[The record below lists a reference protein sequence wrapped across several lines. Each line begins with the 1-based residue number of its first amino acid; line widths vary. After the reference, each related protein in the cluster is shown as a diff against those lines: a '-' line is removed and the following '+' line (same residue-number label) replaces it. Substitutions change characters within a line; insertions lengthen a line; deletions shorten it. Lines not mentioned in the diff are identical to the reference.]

1 MCLVCALICDLS
13 SHKTILQLMK
23 LRLLTLLKVTNLV
36 TGSREVAR
44 YCLAPKTKL
53 TERLFL
59 IVEAPV
65 KTWTGA
71 SVVWV
76 LRM

>member
-1 MCLVCALICDLS
+1 MLLICHLS

-23 LRLLTLLKVTNLV
+23 LRLLTLPKVTKL
-36 TGSREVAR
+36 EVAW
-44 YCLAPKTKL
+44 YCLAPKTKH